1 MNEIIYAKSNPPE
14 TLSQHIETCLCVYE
28 DLRRRCPALLCD
40 LDWDILYYAVKYHD
54 LGKLDIPFQ
63 NQIRRAMKL
72 PPLDSSTSGFPHGY
86 LSLALLDRKFFL
98 TRWKSKSAFHLLAMM
113 IFYHHNRPLMTEEDC
128 MEYDRYVQ
136 SAFTER
142 CRALGI
148 LPKDGQSDRG
158 MRQRAYANL
167 RGEAEEESFQLRYIL
182 LKGLLN
188 RIDYCA
194 SAGRKTA
201 DEPLVGPDISACTR
215 TAMENSGYTLR
226 PVQDYLASH
235 AGENLIIEA
244 STGIGKTEGAL
255 LWLGGRKGFYT
266 LPLKVSIHA
275 IYTRICDEKGIAFP
289 HAALLH
295 GDARAYYLSQ
305 DSEASD
311 LRWQA
316 TRLFACPLTVCT
328 VDQIMRFV
336 YKANGTEIA
345 AAVLAGSYLILDE
358 IQMYSPELLAAILYA
373 LHVITSLGGHFLI
386 LTATFPKLLLRFLE
400 RESIPIAAAPQTFHA
415 DLPARHRI
423 QLCAERSFPAE
434 QIIEQGKTRKVL
446 VICNTIAQAQKLYQ
460 TLSSAA
466 QSVYLLHSRYIRRH
480 RSLLESAI
488 LRFAPNQ
495 KTRNAHSGI
504 WISTQI
510 VEASLDLDFD
520 VLYTSLCTVDS
531 LLQRMGRIYRSRPY
545 DLGEQPN
552 VFIVDNGDGCG
563 TVIEE
568 TLYAFSLAA
577 VRNFNGCLLE
587 ESDEQDDKSR
597 MMDLVYDPV
606 KNPDI
611 LKSPYYQ
618 RVSDRL
624 NTFKNLRL
632 YDTDNANFREIDSI
646 TVVPESI
653 YTTLEESGKL
663 NELTQALASG
673 NMQEV
678 FEARQE
684 LLQYT
689 TSVRQGTC
697 PTPESQQLFWKHS
710 RIWRCPGS
718 YDFDETTLSGV
729 GFQPRKRSTN
739 HRLIDQAQML

>member
-28 DLRRRCPALLCD
+28 DLRRRCPTLLSD
-40 LDWDILYYAVKYHD
+40 LEWDILYYAVKYHD

-63 NQIRRAMKL
+63 NQILRALKL
-72 PPLDSSTSGFPHGY
+72 PTLDSSNSGFSHGY

-98 TRWKSKSAFHLLAMM
+98 ARWKNKSAFHLLAMM
-113 IFYHHNRPLMTEEDC
+113 VFYHHNRPLMTNEEC

-136 SAFTER
+136 SALTER

-148 LPKDGQSDRG
+148 LAKDGQSDHG
-158 MRQRAYANL
+158 VRQRAYADL
-167 RGEAEEESFQLRYIL
+167 RDEAEEESFQLRYIL

-194 SAGRKTA
+194 SAGRRTA
-201 DEPLVGPDISACTR
+201 DELPVGPDISACTR
-215 TAMENSGYTLR
+215 AAMEKSGYTLR

-235 AGENLIIEA
+235 AGENLIVQA

-266 LPLKVSIHA
+266 LPLKVSIDA
-275 IYTRICDEKGIAFP
+275 IYKRIRDEKGIAFP
-289 HAALLH
+289 DAALLH

-316 TRLFACPLTVCT
+316 ARLFACPLTVCT

-336 YKANGTEIA
+336 YKVNGTEIA

-386 LTATFPKLLLRFLE
+386 LTATFPKLLLRFFE
-400 RESIPIAAAPQTFHA
+400 RESIPHPASPQTFRTS
-415 DLPARHRI
+415 LPPRHRI
-423 QLCAERSFPAE
+423 HLCAEHSFPVE

-446 VICNTIAQAQKLYQ
+446 VICNTIAQAQKVYQ
-460 TLSSAA
+460 TLSAAA
-466 QSVYLLHSRYIRRH
+466 QSVHLLHSRYIRRH
-480 RSLLESAI
+480 RALLESAI

-495 KTRNAHSGI
+495 KIPETNAGI

-545 DLGEQPN
+545 DLGDEPN
-552 VFIVDNGDGCG
+552 VFIVDNGDGCA

-577 VRNFNGCLLE
+577 VRDFNGCLLE
-587 ESDEQDDKSR
+587 ESDEQDDKTR
-597 MMDLVYDPV
+597 MMDLVYDPE
-606 KNPDI
+606 KNPAI

-618 RVSDRL
+618 HVLDRL

-632 YDTDNANFREIDSI
+632 YDTNNANFREIDSI
-646 TVVPESI
+646 TVVPESV
-653 YTTLEESGKL
+653 YQMLEESGKL
-663 NELTQALASG
+663 SELTQALASD
-673 NMQEV
+673 NIQEA

-689 TSVRQGTC
+689 TSVRQGMC

-718 YDFDETTLSGV
+718 YDFDENTLSGI
-729 GFQPRKRSTN
+729 GFQPQKRSFN
-739 HRLIDQAQML
+739 HRLIDRAQML

>member
-316 TRLFACPLTVCT
+316 ARLFACPLTVCT

-345 AAVLAGSYLILDE
+345 AAVLARSYLILDE

-460 TLSSAA
+460 TISSAA

-495 KTRNAHSGI
+495 KTPNTNSGI

-597 MMDLVYDPV
+597 MMDLVYDPE
-606 KNPDI
+606 KNPI
-611 LKSPYYQ
+611 
-618 RVSDRL
+618 
-624 NTFKNLRL
+624 F
-632 YDTDNANFREIDSI
+632 
-646 TVVPESI
+646 
-653 YTTLEESGKL
+653 
-663 NELTQALASG
+663 
-673 NMQEV
+673 
-678 FEARQE
+678 
-684 LLQYT
+684 
-689 TSVRQGTC
+689 
-697 PTPESQQLFWKHS
+697 
-710 RIWRCPGS
+710 
-718 YDFDETTLSGV
+718 
-729 GFQPRKRSTN
+729 
-739 HRLIDQAQML
+739 

>member
-28 DLRRRCPALLCD
+28 DLRRHYPTLLSD
-40 LDWDILYYAVKYHD
+40 LEWDILYYAVKYHD
-54 LGKLDIPFQ
+54 LGKLDAAFQ
-63 NQIRRAMKL
+63 NQILRALKL
-72 PPLDSSTSGFPHGY
+72 PLLDADHSSFSHGY

-98 TRWKSKSAFHLLAMM
+98 NRWKDKRAFHLLAMLV
-113 IFYHHNRPLMTEEDC
+113 FYHHNRPLMTEEEC
-128 MEYDRYVQ
+128 LEYDRYVQ
-136 SAFTER
+136 SVLTER
-142 CRALGI
+142 CRTLGI
-148 LPKDGQSDRG
+148 PAGDGQSDHG
-158 MRQRAYANL
+158 VRQRAYTDL
-167 RGEAEEESFQLRYIL
+167 HGEAEEEPFQLRYIL

-194 SAGRKTA
+194 SAGRRTA
-201 DEPLVGPDISACTR
+201 DDLSDGPDISGCTR
-215 TAMENSGYTLR
+215 AAMEKSGYTLR
-226 PVQDYLASH
+226 PVQEYLAAH
-235 AGENLIIEA
+235 AGENLIVQA

-266 LPLKVSIHA
+266 LPLKVSIDA
-275 IYTRICDEKGIAFP
+275 IYKRIRDEKGISFP
-289 HAALLH
+289 DAALLH

-305 DSEASD
+305 ESEAGD
-311 LRWQA
+311 MRWQA
-316 TRLFACPLTVCT
+316 ARLFACPLTVCT

-336 YKANGTEIA
+336 YKVNGTEIA

-386 LTATFPKLLLRFLE
+386 LTATFPKLLLRFFE
-400 RESIPIAAAPQTFHA
+400 RESIPLPAAPQTFHTN
-415 DLPARHRI
+415 LPPRHRI
-423 QLCAERSFPAE
+423 HLCEERSFPME

-446 VICNTIAQAQKLYQ
+446 VICNTIAQAQKVYQ
-460 TLSSAA
+460 ALSG
-466 QSVYLLHSRYIRRH
+466 QNVHLLHSRYIRRH
-480 RSLLESAI
+480 RALLESAI

-495 KTRNAHSGI
+495 NPPEPNAGI

-545 DLGEQPN
+545 DLGDEPN

-577 VRNFNGCLLE
+577 VCEFDGCLLE
-587 ESDEQDDKSR
+587 ESDERDDKIH
-597 MMDLVYDPV
+597 MMDLVYDPE
-606 KNPDI
+606 KNPAI

-618 RVSDRL
+618 RVSERL

-632 YDTDNANFREIDSI
+632 YDTDNANFRDIDSV
-646 TVVPESI
+646 TVVPESV
-653 YTTLEESGKL
+653 YQMLEESGKL
-663 NELTQALASG
+663 DELTQALASD
-673 NMQEV
+673 NVQEA
-678 FEARQE
+678 FRARQE

-689 TSVRQGTC
+689 TSVRQGMC

-710 RIWRCPGS
+710 RIWRCPGI
-718 YDFDETTLSGV
+718 YDFDEDILSGI
-729 GFQPRKRSTN
+729 GFQPQKRSSN
-739 HRLIDQAQML
+739 HRLMDAAQML